1 VSFNASKS
9 VSTYVGKHKLSS
21 DLYFCID
28 GNKIEFVNN
37 NGVHLG
43 HVIWHMNQEFDSDR
57 QTNERTD

>member
-1 VSFNASKS
+1 M
-9 VSTYVGKHKLSS
+9 YVGKHKLSS

-28 GNKIEFVNN
+28 GNKIEFVN